1 MAQDMFIE
9 IKGVTG
15 ESKDK
20 VHAGKIDVLAYSI
33 GVSQSASFHMG
44 GGGGGGKCSVQDLTI
59 TKPVDKS
66 SPELFLRCCTGKH
79 FDEATLIIR
88 KAGDSPLEY
97 ETYAMTKVIIS
108 SVSKG
113 ASADS
118 DRLTEQISLNFAK
131 LKYVYKEQSA
141 TGGVESEPEMT
152 FDIAENA
159 SS

>member
-1 MAQDMFIE
+1 MAVDMFLE
-9 IKGVTG
+9 IKGVSG

-20 VHAGKIDVLAYSI
+20 THKGKIDILAFSI

-44 GGGGGGKCSVQDLTI
+44 GGGGGGKCNVQDMSV

-79 FDEATLIIR
+79 FEEATLIIR
-88 KAGDSPLEY
+88 KAGDTPLEY
-97 ETYAMTKVIIS
+97 EIYKMTKVIIA

-113 ASADS
+113 ASAQS
-118 DRLTEQISLNFAK
+118 DGLTEQVSLNFAK
-131 LKYVYKEQSA
+131 LYYKYTEQSA
-141 TGGVESEPEMT
+141 TGGVESEPEIT

-159 SS
+159 AA

>member
-1 MAQDMFIE
+1 MAVDMFLE

-20 VHAGKIDVLAYSI
+20 THAGKIDILSFSL
-33 GVSQSASFHMG
+33 GVSQSASCPNAEAG
-44 GGGGGGKCSVQDLTI
+44 GVRKCNVQDMTC

-66 SPELFLRCCTGKH
+66 SPEIFLRCCTGKH
-79 FDEATLIIR
+79 FEEATLIIR
-88 KAGDSPLEY
+88 KAGDTPLEY
-97 ETYAMTKVIIS
+97 ETYTMTKVIIS

-113 ASADS
+113 ASSAS
-118 DRLTEQISLNFAK
+118 DGLTEQISMNFAK

-159 SS
+159 AA